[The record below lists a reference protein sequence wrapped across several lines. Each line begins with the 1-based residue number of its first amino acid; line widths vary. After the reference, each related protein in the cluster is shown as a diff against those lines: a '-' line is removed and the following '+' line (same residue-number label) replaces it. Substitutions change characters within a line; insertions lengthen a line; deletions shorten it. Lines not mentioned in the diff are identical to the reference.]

1 MLILENFQI
10 SCTAFSKILNPG
22 YLYQDLGTKE
32 TIYFRWKKIMFL

>member
-10 SCTAFSKILNPG
+10 SCTAFSKILNPR
-22 YLYQDLGTKE
+22 YLHQDLGTKE